1 MTHDGGQS
9 RKPSPYQ
16 MNYSAALLFN
26 RLNQI
31 AADNDRDARRAANPE
46 IVAARAANE
55 SARAACQRIVEAV
68 NAARAAR

>member
-1 MTHDGGQS
+1 
-9 RKPSPYQ
+9 

>member
-1 MTHDGGQS
+1 
-9 RKPSPYQ
+9 

-31 AADNDRDARRAANPE
+31 AADNDRDNRRAANPE

-55 SARAACQRIVEAV
+55 SARAACQRIVDAADADAAETANEETA
-68 NAARAAR
+68 NA